1 MLDSHCRFIAGDP
14 EGNSFPWNPKRK
26 QSFPPT
32 PLHSELT
39 NPMTRCV
46 VVAATMDILDDKTL
60 LRQIDDDG
68 DWLLYGPEILR
79 EARYLG

>member
-1 MLDSHCRFIAGDP
+1 
-14 EGNSFPWNPKRK
+14 
-26 QSFPPT
+26 
-32 PLHSELT
+32 
-39 NPMTRCV
+39 
-46 VVAATMDILDDKTL
+46 MDILDDKTL